1 MCKISEVPARFL
13 ELAKASPMYACLIL
27 SMAICGVAC
36 WYIGYVMNNYNDR
49 LCSLMSMQTQAQ
61 VDTAKAIQ
69 LLSVRVEL
77 IERKITR

>member
-1 MCKISEVPARFL
+1 
-13 ELAKASPMYACLIL
+13 
-27 SMAICGVAC
+27 
-36 WYIGYVMNNYNDR
+36 MNNYNDR

-77 IERKITR
+77 IERKIAR